1 MTWGEERE
9 ADGILVRL
17 VRLAQEATTDP
28 SSSERDG
35 LARLESEIARRRL
48 QRRARS
54 HGLSWLIAM
63 DLAVFIGAIV
73 LVIPYRHSVPG
84 HAVENGSKG
93 NGAYDRHP
101 VLDDARIR
109 FADGAEAVLES
120 GARTRVAEV
129 YPGGARIVLED
140 GKAHFCITPMH
151 SAKWLVEAGPY
162 SLQVAGTVFDVAWTE
177 SEASLDLWLHTG
189 SIIIFGPL
197 FPKGLTVRPGQR
209 LIARA
214 ENVLL
219 MDGRPFEDISA
230 VPSSNEG
237 IGPGG
242 GLVE

>member
-1 MTWGEERE
+1 MTRGEERE
-9 ADGILVRL
+9 ADGILSRL

-28 SSSERDG
+28 SSSEQNG

-54 HGLSWLIAM
+54 NGLSWLIVM
-63 DLAVFIGAIV
+63 DLAVSIAAIV
-73 LVIPYRHSVPG
+73 LVIIYRHSVPG
-84 HAVENGSKG
+84 FAVEHGRAG
-93 NGAYDRHP
+93 NGAYVP

-151 SAKWLVEAGPY
+151 SAKWLVGAGPY
-162 SLQVAGTVFDVAWTE
+162 SLQVAGTVFDVAWIE

-189 SIIIFGPL
+189 SITIFGPL
-197 FPKGLTVRPGQR
+197 FPKGLAVRPGQR

-214 ENVLL
+214 KNVLL
-219 MDGRPFEDISA
+219 IDGRPFEDTSA
-230 VPSSNEG
+230 APSSHEG
-237 IGPGG
+237 ISPG

>member
-1 MTWGEERE
+1 MTRGEEHE
-9 ADGILVRL
+9 ADGILSRL

-28 SSSERDG
+28 SSGERDG

-48 QRRARS
+48 LGRARS
-54 HGLSWLIAM
+54 NGLSWLMVM
-63 DLAVFIGAIV
+63 DLAVSIAAIV
-73 LVIPYRHSVPG
+73 LVIIYRHSVPG
-84 HAVENGSKG
+84 FAVENGSAG
-93 NGAYDRHP
+93 NRAYVP

-140 GKAHFCITPMH
+140 GKAHFFITPTH
-151 SAKWLVEAGPY
+151 SAEWLVEAGPY

-189 SIIIFGPL
+189 SITISGPL
-197 FPKGLTVRPGQR
+197 FPKGLAVRPGQR
-209 LIARA
+209 LIARTK
-214 ENVLL
+214 NVLL
-219 MDGRPFEDISA
+219 IDGRPFEDMSA
-230 VPSSNEG
+230 VPSSSERMS
-237 IGPGG
+237 PG

>member
-9 ADGILVRL
+9 ADGILSRL
-17 VRLAQEATTDP
+17 VRLAQEATSDP
-28 SSSERDG
+28 SSSEGDG
-35 LARLESEIARRRL
+35 LTRLESEIARRRL
-48 QRRARS
+48 RRRARS
-54 HGLSWLIAM
+54 NGLSWLIVM
-63 DLAVFIGAIV
+63 DLAVSIAAIV
-73 LVIPYRHSVPG
+73 LAMTYRHSVPG
-84 HAVENGSKG
+84 FAVENRSAG
-93 NGAYDRHP
+93 NGAYVP
-101 VLDDARIR
+101 ALDDARIR

-162 SLQVAGTVFDVAWTE
+162 SLQVAGTVFDVAWIE

-189 SIIIFGPL
+189 SITIFGPL
-197 FPKGLTVRPGQR
+197 FPKGLAVQPGQR

-219 MDGRPFEDISA
+219 MDGRPLDMSA

-237 IGPGG
+237 
-242 GLVE
+242 GLL